1 MNFAQ
6 MDTMLNAESI
16 AVVGAKRPIEDQ
28 GKIYR
33 GMFCA
38 VHDYGYK
45 GRLYPINPNVDEIIG
60 IKAYKNLS
68 ELPEPVD
75 LVIVSVPAP
84 FVPDVLKEC
93 AQTGNKNI
101 HIFTAGFKETGEP
114 ESMKLQAQIEEI
126 AQANDLNVIGPNC
139 MGICNP
145 GKRIG
150 TWIEPVTN
158 VGPVSFLSQ
167 SGGHAQDFSNYA
179 GKLGIGFSKIVSFG
193 NALTLD
199 STDFLEYLAQDPS
212 TEIITMY
219 LEGVKDGR
227 KLLHRVKE
235 INKVKPVIL
244 LKGGLTESGAK
255 AVASHTGSLAGEE
268 QFWNAFF
275 KQTGAIRVYSL
286 EEMAHTTLA
295 VQQLGKPSG
304 RGVVVFGAGG
314 GVVVGV
320 SDACNRAGLILPP
333 FSENTQKELRKFI
346 PPAGNMIK
354 NPLDA
359 FMVML
364 DEGDALSQTMDLF
377 YNSPDLHMLIIS
389 VHLDWVEPDII
400 DHLANTITSV
410 CKNRLKD
417 MPFIVCW
424 RQTRD
429 DEKLY
434 QQALAFEKTLLQGGV
449 PTYRNF
455 EHAASALAKLADYA
469 LYHKEPTQSKKSCP
483 KNITVPPRSLE
494 SSAG

>member
-6 MDTMLNAESI
+6 MDTMLNAKSI
-16 AVVGAKRPIEDQ
+16 AVVGAKRPVEDM
-28 GKIYR
+28 GKSFR
-33 GMFCA
+33 GIFCA

-60 IKAYKNLS
+60 IKAYKNLT

-84 FVPDVLKEC
+84 YVPGVLEEC

-114 ESMKLQAQIEEI
+114 ESMKLQAQIDKI
-126 AQANDLNVIGPNC
+126 AQSNNLNVIGPNC

-145 GKRIG
+145 EIRIG
-150 TWIEPVTN
+150 TWIEPVTQ
-158 VGPVSFLSQ
+158 VGPVAFLSQ

-199 STDFLEYLAQDPS
+199 STDFLEYFAQDPN
-212 TEIITMY
+212 TGIITMY

-227 KLLHRVKE
+227 KLLSLVKE
-235 INKVKPVIL
+235 INKTKPVIV

-268 QFWNAFF
+268 QFWQAFF

-286 EEMAHTTLA
+286 EEMAHTALVMLHMNKT
-295 VQQLGKPSG
+295 SG

-314 GVVVGV
+314 GVVVGA
-320 SDACNRAGLILPP
+320 SDACSRAGLNLPP
-333 FSENTQKELRKFI
+333 FSDAMQQKLREFI

-359 FMVML
+359 FSVFL
-364 DEGDALSQTMDLF
+364 DDGNSLAQVMDLIHET
-377 YNSPDLHMLIIS
+377 PDLNMLIIS
-389 VHLDWVEPDII
+389 IHLDWVDPMQFPIVAAAI
-400 DHLANTITSV
+400 KTTCVSHL
-410 CKNRLKD
+410 KGK
-417 MPFIVCW
+417 PFVVCW

-429 DEKLY
+429 DDELH
-434 QQALAFEKTLLQGGV
+434 QQAVDFEKDLLDSGIPV
-449 PTYRNF
+449 YRNF
-455 EHAASALAKLADYA
+455 EHAATSLSKLADYH
-469 LYHKEPTQSKKSCP
+469 LYHEE
-483 KNITVPPRSLE
+483 KNKMEACTRLC
-494 SSAG
+494 A

>member
-1 MNFAQ
+1 MNFEQ
-6 MDTMLNAESI
+6 MDKMLNAESI
-16 AVVGAKRPIEDQ
+16 AIVGAKRPMEEL
-28 GKIYR
+28 GKQYR

-114 ESMKLQAQIEEI
+114 ESMKLQAQIDEI
-126 AQANDLNVIGPNC
+126 AQTSGLNVIGPNC

-145 GKRIG
+145 KKRIG
-150 TWIEPVTN
+150 TWIEPVTH

-179 GKLGIGFSKIVSFG
+179 GKLGIGFNKIVSFG

-199 STDFLEYLAQDPS
+199 STDFLEYLAQDPA
-212 TEIITMY
+212 TEIITLY

-227 KLLHRVKE
+227 KLLQLVKE
-235 INKVKPVIL
+235 INQTKPVII

-286 EEMAHTTLA
+286 EEMAHTALA
-295 VQQLGKPSG
+295 VLRMGKPSG

-320 SDACNRAGLILPP
+320 SDACNRAGLTLPP
-333 FSENTQKELRKFI
+333 FSESMQKELRKFI

-359 FMVML
+359 FMVLL
-364 DEGDALSQTMDLF
+364 DEGDALKETMDLF
-377 YNSPDLHMLIIS
+377 YDSPDLNMLIIS
-389 VHLDWVEPDII
+389 VHLDWVDPSTF
-400 DHLANTITSV
+400 DHLATTIISV
-410 CKNRLKD
+410 CKARLKD

-429 DEKLY
+429 DEEMY
-434 QQALAFEKTLLQGGV
+434 QQALGFEKILLQGGV

-469 LYHKEPTQSKKSCP
+469 LYHKEKKQPGNGCLTN
-483 KNITVPPRSLE
+483 KNLPPRYLE
-494 SSAG
+494 SSAI